1 MNNQNFQPH
10 ETQNYE
16 LIYIL
21 QIKIKTNSLTLLSFK
36 YPNHLKMIDKPYEVI
51 IIGSGA
57 TGGMA
62 ALTMAKA
69 GVRVLVIER
78 GPELEIKQANGT
90 EPCNMLKRLIGV
102 TTGKYQNQPQ
112 HPGFWKSNP
121 LLYADKK
128 ANPYT
133 FPAKAPFMWT
143 QGNQVGGR
151 SLTWGG
157 ITLRLCKEDFEA
169 SKNKEYKLKWPIN
182 YKDLDSHYSQIENFL
197 KIYGN
202 RDGLDQIP
210 DGEYIGNIP
219 FTESESKFASNI
231 KEKLNLPFIHS
242 RGFGTNQDKTKWP
255 RYSSL
260 GSTLKEAIRLGK
272 VEILSDH
279 IAEKLKLNSDRK
291 SAKSV
296 VVINQK
302 NGKRMELESKLI
314 ILCSST
320 IQTIRFLLSSEEKN
334 NSNGLI
340 DPSQSLGMNLMD
352 HISTCRF
359 FTVPADRN
367 LNNQSD
373 KNNNQLLSGAG
384 SFFIPIGR
392 DRSNKNNFV
401 GGYGIWGGIDRFDPP
416 DFLKRNKNTKMG
428 FLIGH
433 GEVLANKRNKVTLSN
448 KKDQYGISIP
458 HISVVWRENEK
469 NMVIEMNRII
479 ELIINSGN
487 GTILPINEILNIPFA
502 KQILNKSVA
511 IKKDA
516 PPPGYYIHEVG
527 GAPMGKNKEKSVLDN
542 WNRLWECP
550 NVLVVDG
557 ACWPTSSWQSPTLTM
572 MAITKRA
579 CEKAITDLK
588 G

>member
-1 MNNQNFQPH
+1 MIQN
-10 ETQNYE
+10 
-16 LIYIL
+16 
-21 QIKIKTNSLTLLSFK
+21 
-36 YPNHLKMIDKPYEVI
+36 PYEAI

-78 GPELEIKQANGT
+78 GPELEIKQAIGT
-90 EPCNMLKRLIGV
+90 ESCNMTRRLIGLA
-102 TTGKYQNQPQ
+102 TSKYQNQPQ

-121 LLYADKK
+121 RLYADKK

-133 FPAKAPFMWT
+133 YPTHEPFIWT

-157 ITLRLCKEDFEA
+157 ITLRLGNEDFVTSED
-169 SKNKEYKLKWPIN
+169 KEYNLGWPIN
-182 YKDLDSHYSQIENFL
+182 YKDLDSHYSEIESFL
-197 KIYGN
+197 KVYGN
-202 RDGLDQIP
+202 KDYLNQLP
-210 DGEYIGNIP
+210 DGKYIGTIP
-219 FTESESKFASNI
+219 FTESEEKFASNI
-231 KEKLNLPFIHS
+231 KDKLGLPFIHS
-242 RGFGTNQDKTKWP
+242 RGFGPYIDKNKWP
-255 RYSSL
+255 EYSSL

-272 VEILSDH
+272 VEILSNH
-279 IAEKLKLNSDRK
+279 IADKLVLNKDRN

-296 VVINQK
+296 IVVNQK
-302 NGKRMELESKLI
+302 NGKRSELRSKLI

-334 NSNGLI
+334 NPNGLI
-340 DPSQSLGMNLMD
+340 DPSESLGMSLMD

-359 FTVPADRN
+359 FNIPIDRN
-367 LNNQSD
+367 SNNLR
-373 KNNNQLLSGAG
+373 KENNRHSLSGAG

-392 DRSNKNNFV
+392 DRANKNNFV
-401 GGYGIWGGIDRFDPP
+401 GGYGIWGGIDRFEPP
-416 DFLKRNKNTKMG
+416 DFLKKHKDTKMG

-433 GEVLANKRNKVTLSN
+433 GEVLPNTKNRVILSKN
-448 KKDQYGISIP
+448 TDQYGISIP
-458 HISVVWRENEK
+458 HISIAWRENEK
-469 NMVIEMNRII
+469 KLVDEMNRKI
-479 ELIINSGN
+479 ELIINSAD
-487 GTILPINEILNIPFA
+487 GTILPVDEILNIPFA
-502 KQILNKSVA
+502 KQILNKSIAV
-511 IKKDA
+511 KKEA

-527 GAPMGKNKEKSVLDN
+527 GAPMGNNKEKSVVDN

-579 CEKAITDLK
+579 CEKAIIDMK

>member
-1 MNNQNFQPH
+1 
-10 ETQNYE
+10 
-16 LIYIL
+16 
-21 QIKIKTNSLTLLSFK
+21 
-36 YPNHLKMIDKPYEVI
+36 MIDKPYEVI

-69 GVRVLVIER
+69 GVRVLVVER

-90 EPCNMLKRLIGV
+90 AACNMIRRLTGIAN
-102 TTGKYQNQPQ
+102 GKYQSQTQ

-128 ANPYT
+128 SNPYT
-133 FPAKAPFMWT
+133 YPQKSPFMWT

-157 ITLRLCKEDFEA
+157 ITLRLCNEDFEV
-169 SKNKEYKLKWPIN
+169 SKEKEYSLKWPIN
-182 YKDLDSHYSQIENFL
+182 YKDLESHYTEIERFL
-197 KIYGN
+197 KVYGN
-202 RDGLDQIP
+202 RDELEQLP
-210 DGEYIGNIP
+210 CGEYIGSIP
-219 FTESESKFASNI
+219 FTESEKQFASNI

-242 RGFGTNQDKTKWP
+242 RGFGPNEDKTKWP
-255 RYSSL
+255 KFSSL
-260 GSTLKEAIRLGK
+260 GSTLKEAISLGK
-272 VEILSDH
+272 VEILSNHVAD
-279 IAEKLKLNSDRK
+279 KLVLNKDRK

-296 VVINQK
+296 IVINQTT
-302 NGKRMELESKLI
+302 GERSELDSKLI

-320 IQTIRFLLSSEEKN
+320 IQTLRFLLSSEEKN
-334 NSNGLI
+334 SSNGLI

-359 FTVPADRN
+359 FTVPVERN
-367 LNNQSD
+367 SKKLSD
-373 KNNNQLLSGAG
+373 KKDHQRLSGAG

-392 DRSNKNNFV
+392 NRSIKNNFV
-401 GGYGIWGGIDRFDPP
+401 GGYGIWGGIDRFEPP
-416 DFLKRNKNTKMG
+416 EFLKRSKNTKMG

-433 GEVLANKRNKVTLSN
+433 GEVLPNKKNKVTLSTETDRN
-448 KKDQYGISIP
+448 GVSIP
-458 HISVVWRENEK
+458 HISVAWRENEK
-469 NMVIEMNRII
+469 NMVIEMNRVI

-487 GTILPINEILNIPFA
+487 GTTLPIDEILNIPFV
-502 KQILNKSVA
+502 KRILDKSVA
-511 IKKDA
+511 IKNDA

-527 GAPMGKNKEKSVLDN
+527 GAPMGNNKEKSVVDN
-542 WNRLWECP
+542 WNRLWECG

-579 CEKAITDLK
+579 CEKAIINFK

>member
-1 MNNQNFQPH
+1 
-10 ETQNYE
+10 
-16 LIYIL
+16 
-21 QIKIKTNSLTLLSFK
+21 
-36 YPNHLKMIDKPYEVI
+36 MIQKPYEVI

-69 GVRVLVIER
+69 GIRVLVVER
-78 GPELEIKQANGT
+78 GPELSLKQANGT
-90 EPCNMLKRLIGV
+90 EPCNMIRRLIGV

-121 LLYADKK
+121 LLYADRKT
-128 ANPYT
+128 NPYT
-133 FPAKAPFMWT
+133 YPANAPFMWT

-157 ITLRLCKEDFEA
+157 ITLRLAKEDFKA
-169 SKNKEYKLKWPIN
+169 SKDGEYKLEWPIN
-182 YKDLDSHYSQIENFL
+182 YKDLASHYSEIENFL

-202 RDGLDQIP
+202 KDGLNQIP
-210 DGEYIGNIP
+210 DGEYIGNVP
-219 FTESESKFASNI
+219 FTESEIIFASNI
-231 KEKLNLPFIHS
+231 KDKLKLPFIHS
-242 RGFGTNQDKTKWP
+242 RGFGPNEDKTKWP
-255 RYSSL
+255 KYSSL
-260 GSTLKEAIRLGK
+260 GSTLKEAVKLGK
-272 VEILSDH
+272 VEILSNH
-279 IAEKLKLNSDRK
+279 IAEKLVLNKDRK

-296 VVINQK
+296 IIINQK
-302 NGKRMELESKLI
+302 NGERFEIESKLI

-359 FTVPADRN
+359 FTVPIDRN
-367 LNNQSD
+367 
-373 KNNNQLLSGAG
+373 KNNSSNKNNSHLLSGAG
-384 SFFIPIGR
+384 SFFIPMGR
-392 DRSNKNNFV
+392 GQSSKNNFI
-401 GGYGIWGGIDRFDPP
+401 GGYGLWGGIDRFEPP
-416 DFLKRNKNTKMG
+416 DFLKKQKNTKMG

-433 GEVLANKRNKVTLSN
+433 GEVLPNKKNTVTLSSST
-448 KKDQYGISIP
+448 DQYGISVP
-458 HISVVWRENEK
+458 HISIAWRENEK
-469 NMVIEMNRII
+469 KMVKEMNRVI

-487 GTILPINEILNIPFA
+487 GTILPVNEILNIPFA
-502 KQILNKSVA
+502 RQFLKKSVA
-511 IKKDA
+511 IRNDA

-527 GAPMGKNKEKSVLDN
+527 GAPMGNNKEKSVVDN
-542 WNRLWECP
+542 WNRLWECK
-550 NVLVVDG
+550 NVLIVDG

-579 CEKAITDLK
+579 CEKAINDLK
-588 G
+588 D

>member
-1 MNNQNFQPH
+1 MIQN
-10 ETQNYE
+10 
-16 LIYIL
+16 
-21 QIKIKTNSLTLLSFK
+21 
-36 YPNHLKMIDKPYEVI
+36 PYEAI

-69 GVRVLVIER
+69 GVRTLVIER
-78 GPELEIKQANGT
+78 GPELEIKKAIGT
-90 EPCNMLKRLIGV
+90 EPCNMMRRLLGV

-128 ANPYT
+128 STPYT
-133 FPAKAPFMWT
+133 YPPESPFMWT

-157 ITLRLCKEDFEA
+157 ITLRLSNEDFEA
-169 SKNKEYKLKWPIN
+169 SKDKEYKLKWPIS
-182 YKDLDSHYSQIENFL
+182 YKDLASHYLEIERFL

-202 RDGLDQIP
+202 RDELNQLP

-219 FTESESKFASNI
+219 FTESEIKFASNI
-231 KEKLNLPFIHS
+231 KEKLDIPFIHS
-242 RGFGTNQDKTKWP
+242 RGFEINKDKTKWP

-260 GSTLKEAIRLGK
+260 GSTLKEALRLGK

-279 IAEKLKLNSDRK
+279 IAEKLVLNKDRK

-296 VVINQK
+296 ILINQK
-302 NGKRMELESKLI
+302 NGARIEIESKLI

-320 IQTIRFLLSSEEKN
+320 IQTIRFLLSSEERHD
-334 NSNGLI
+334 SNGLI
-340 DPSQSLGMNLMD
+340 DPSQTLGMNLMD
-352 HISTCRF
+352 HISTSRF
-359 FTVPADRN
+359 FTFPVDRD
-367 LNNQSD
+367 LNDSSN
-373 KNNNQLLSGAG
+373 KNNKQYLSGAG

-392 DRSNKNNFV
+392 DRSNKKNYV
-401 GGYGIWGGIDRFDPP
+401 GGYGIWGGIDRFEPP
-416 DFLKRNKNTKMG
+416 DLLKKNPYTKMG

-433 GEVLANKRNKVTLSN
+433 GEVLPNKKNTVTLS
-448 KKDQYGISIP
+448 KDTDQYDISIP
-458 HISVVWRENEK
+458 HISMTWRKNEN
-469 NMVIEMNRII
+469 NMVKEMNRMI

-487 GTILPINEILNIPFA
+487 GTILPISEILNVPFA
-502 KQILNKSVA
+502 NQILNKSVA
-511 IKKDA
+511 IKNDA

-527 GAPMGKNKEKSVLDN
+527 GAPMGDNKEKSVVDN
-542 WNRLWECP
+542 WNRLWECN

-579 CEKAITDLK
+579 CEKAIINLK

>member
-1 MNNQNFQPH
+1 
-10 ETQNYE
+10 
-16 LIYIL
+16 
-21 QIKIKTNSLTLLSFK
+21 
-36 YPNHLKMIDKPYEVI
+36 MIQKPYEVI
-51 IIGSGA
+51 IVGSGA

-69 GVRVLVIER
+69 GVRVLIIER

-90 EPCNMLKRLIGV
+90 EPCNMIRRVIGI

-128 ANPYT
+128 TNPYIY
-133 FPAKAPFMWT
+133 PKKAPFIWT

-157 ITLRLCKEDFEA
+157 ITLRLGREDFEA
-169 SKNKEYKLKWPIN
+169 AKSKNYKIQWPID
-182 YKDLDSHYSQIENFL
+182 YKDLEPHYSEIEKFL

-202 RDGLDQIP
+202 KDSLNQIP
-210 DGEYIGNIP
+210 DGEYIGYIP
-219 FTESESKFASNI
+219 FTESEKIFGSNI
-231 KEKLNLPFIHS
+231 KNKLNLPFIHS
-242 RGFGTNQDKTKWP
+242 RGFGPNEDKTKWP
-255 RYSSL
+255 TYSSL
-260 GSTLKEAIRLGK
+260 GSTLKKAVSLGK
-272 VEILSDH
+272 VEILSNH
-279 IAEKLKLNSDRK
+279 IAEKLVLNKDRK

-296 VVINQK
+296 IVINQK
-302 NGKRMELESKLI
+302 NGERIELDCKLI

-340 DPSQSLGMNLMD
+340 DPSQSLGLNLMD

-359 FTVPADRN
+359 FTIPNDSN
-367 LNNQSD
+367 LNKLQN
-373 KNNNQLLSGAG
+373 KNNNQKLSGAG

-392 DRSNKNNFV
+392 DSSNKNNFF
-401 GGYGIWGGIDRFDPP
+401 GGYGIWGGIDRFEPP
-416 DFLKRNKNTKMG
+416 DLLKKYKNTKMG

-433 GEVLANKRNKVTLSN
+433 GEVLPNRENTVTLS
-448 KKDQYGISIP
+448 KLTDQYDIPIPKISMC
-458 HISVVWRENEK
+458 WRKNER
-469 NMVIEMNRII
+469 NMVKEMNRVIQ
-479 ELIINSGN
+479 LIIKSGN
-487 GTILPINEILNIPFA
+487 GTMLPVHEILNVPFA
-502 KQILNKSVA
+502 KTFLNKAVA
-511 IKKDA
+511 IKNDP

-527 GAPMGKNKEKSVLDN
+527 GAAMGNKREKSVVDS
-542 WNRLWECP
+542 WNRLWECK

-579 CEKAITDLK
+579 CEKAIISLK
-588 G
+588 D

>member
-1 MNNQNFQPH
+1 
-10 ETQNYE
+10 
-16 LIYIL
+16 
-21 QIKIKTNSLTLLSFK
+21 
-36 YPNHLKMIDKPYEVI
+36 MINKPYEVI

-69 GVRVLVIER
+69 GVRALVIER
-78 GPELEIKQANGT
+78 GPELEIKQATGT
-90 EPCNMLKRLIGV
+90 EPCNMIRRLIGV
-102 TTGKYQNQPQ
+102 TTGNYQNQPQ

-121 LLYADKK
+121 LLYANKQS
-128 ANPYT
+128 NPYT
-133 FPAKAPFMWT
+133 HPPEAPFMWT

-157 ITLRLCKEDFEA
+157 ITLRLAHEDFEV
-169 SKNKEYKLKWPIN
+169 SKGKEYNLEWPIS
-182 YKDLDSHYSQIENFL
+182 YKDLESHYSEIEDFL

-202 RDGLDQIP
+202 KDDLNQLPNGK
-210 DGEYIGNIP
+210 YIGKLP
-219 FTESESKFASNI
+219 FTESEEIFASNI

-242 RGFGTNQDKTKWP
+242 RGFGSNKDKEKWP

-260 GSTLKEAIRLGK
+260 GSTLKEATRLGK

-279 IAEKLKLNSDRK
+279 IVEKLVLNKDRK

-296 VVINQK
+296 VIVNQK
-302 NGKRMELESKLI
+302 NGERSELESKLI

-320 IQTIRFLLSSEEKN
+320 IQTIRILLSSEESN
-334 NSNGLI
+334 TSNGLI
-340 DPSQSLGMNLMD
+340 DPSNSLGKNLMD

-359 FTVPADRN
+359 FTVPI
-367 LNNQSD
+367 D
-373 KNNNQLLSGAG
+373 KNLTNYSNKTNHHLLTGAG

-392 DRSNKNNFV
+392 DQSTKNNFI
-401 GGYGIWGGIDRFDPP
+401 GGYGIWGGIDRFEPP
-416 DFLKRNKNTKMG
+416 DFLKKYKYTKTG

-433 GEVLANKRNKVTLSN
+433 GEVLPNHKNTVSLS
-448 KKDQYGISIP
+448 KSKDLYDISIP
-458 HISVVWRENEK
+458 HISIVWRENEK
-469 NMVIEMNRII
+469 RMVKEMNNMI

-487 GTILPINEILNIPFA
+487 GTIIPANEIVNIPFT

-511 IKKDA
+511 IKNDA

-527 GAPMGKNKEKSVLDN
+527 GAPMGNNKEKSVLDN
-542 WNRLWECP
+542 WNRLWECT

-579 CEKAITDLK
+579 CEKAIMDFR

>member
-1 MNNQNFQPH
+1 
-10 ETQNYE
+10 
-16 LIYIL
+16 
-21 QIKIKTNSLTLLSFK
+21 
-36 YPNHLKMIDKPYEVI
+36 MIEKPYEVI
-51 IIGSGA
+51 IVGSGA

-78 GPELEIKQANGT
+78 GPELKINQANGT
-90 EPCNMLKRLIGV
+90 EPCNMIRRLAGI

-121 LLYADKK
+121 LLYANKK
-128 ANPYT
+128 VNPYT
-133 FPAKAPFMWT
+133 HPPQAPFMWT

-157 ITLRLCKEDFEA
+157 ITLRLSNEDFEA
-169 SKNKEYKLKWPIN
+169 SKDKEYNLEWPIS
-182 YKDLDSHYSQIENFL
+182 YKDLESHYSEIENFL

-202 RDGLDQIP
+202 KDDLDQLP
-210 DGEYIGNIP
+210 NGEYIGKLP
-219 FTESESKFASNI
+219 FTKSEERFASNV
-231 KEKLNLPFIHS
+231 KEKLNVPFIHS
-242 RGFGTNQDKTKWP
+242 RGFGANKDKKKWP

-260 GSTLKEAIRLGK
+260 GSTLEEAYRSGK
-272 VEILSDH
+272 VELLSDH
-279 IAEKLKLNSDRK
+279 IVEKLVLNNDRK

-296 VVINQK
+296 ILINQK
-302 NGKRMELESKLI
+302 NGERSELEAKLI

-320 IQTIRFLLSSEEKN
+320 IHTIRILLSSEESN

-340 DPSQSLGMNLMD
+340 DPSHSLGKNLMD

-359 FTVPADRN
+359 FTVPF
-367 LNNQSD
+367 D
-373 KNNNQLLSGAG
+373 KNLTDYSNKNNTNLLTGAG

-392 DRSNKNNFV
+392 DQSTKNNFV
-401 GGYGIWGGIDRFDPP
+401 GGYGIWGGIDRFEPP
-416 DFLKRNKNTKMG
+416 DVLKKYKDTKTG

-433 GEVLANKRNKVTLSN
+433 GEVLPNNKNTVSLS
-448 KKDQYGISIP
+448 KKTDLYDMAIP
-458 HISVVWRENEK
+458 HVSIVWRENEK
-469 NMVIEMNRII
+469 RMVTEMNRMI

-487 GTILPINEILNIPFA
+487 GNIVPVSEILNIPFT

-511 IKKDA
+511 TKNDA

-527 GAPMGKNKEKSVLDN
+527 GAPMGNDKEKSVLDS
-542 WNRLWECP
+542 WNRLWECR

-579 CEKAITDLK
+579 CEKAIIDFK
-588 G
+588 D

>member
-1 MNNQNFQPH
+1 MTEH
-10 ETQNYE
+10 
-16 LIYIL
+16 
-21 QIKIKTNSLTLLSFK
+21 
-36 YPNHLKMIDKPYEVI
+36 PYEVI

-62 ALTMAKA
+62 ALTMAKS
-69 GVRVLVIER
+69 GVRTLIIER
-78 GPELEIKQANGT
+78 GPELEINQANGS
-90 EPCNMLKRLIGV
+90 EPCNMIRRLIGV

-133 FPAKAPFMWT
+133 CPPEAPFMWT

-157 ITLRLCKEDFEA
+157 ITLRLGNEDFEA
-169 SKNKEYKLKWPIN
+169 SKNKEYKLKWPIT
-182 YKDLDSHYSQIENFL
+182 YKDLESHYSEIENFL

-202 RDGLDQIP
+202 RDNLKQLP

-219 FTESESKFASNI
+219 FTESEISFASNI

-242 RGFGTNQDKTKWP
+242 RGFGPNKDKTKWP
-255 RYSSL
+255 KYSSL

-272 VEILSDH
+272 VEILSGH
-279 IAEKLKLNSDRK
+279 IAEKLVLNKDRK

-296 VVINQK
+296 IVVNQK
-302 NGKRMELESKLI
+302 NGERIELESKLI
-314 ILCSST
+314 VLCSST

-352 HISTCRF
+352 HISTCSF
-359 FTVPADRN
+359 FNIPKDSNIT
-367 LNNQSD
+367 D
-373 KNNNQLLSGAG
+373 KKNIQVLSGAG

-392 DRSNKNNFV
+392 DLSNKNNFV
-401 GGYGIWGGIDRFDPP
+401 GGYGIWGGIDRFEPP
-416 DFLKRNKNTKMG
+416 EFLKKYKNTKMG

-433 GEVLANKRNKVTLSN
+433 GEVLPNNKNTVTLS
-448 KKDQYGISIP
+448 KSTDKYDIAIP
-458 HISVVWRENEK
+458 HISIVWRKNEK
-469 NMVIEMNRII
+469 RMVTEMNRVI
-479 ELIINSGN
+479 ELIINSGK
-487 GTILPINEILNIPFA
+487 GTILPVHEILNIPFA
-502 KQILNKSVA
+502 KQILNKSIA

-527 GAPMGKNKEKSVLDN
+527 GAPMGKNRNVSVVDE
-542 WNRLWECP
+542 WNRLWECK

-579 CEKAITDLK
+579 CEKAIVSLR

>member
-1 MNNQNFQPH
+1 
-10 ETQNYE
+10 
-16 LIYIL
+16 
-21 QIKIKTNSLTLLSFK
+21 
-36 YPNHLKMIDKPYEVI
+36 MIDKPYEVI

-90 EPCNMLKRLIGV
+90 EPCNMIRRLLGV
-102 TTGKYQNQPQ
+102 TTGNYQNQPQ

-121 LLYADKK
+121 LLYANKK

-133 FPAKAPFMWT
+133 HPPEAPFMWT

-157 ITLRLCKEDFEA
+157 ITLRLSEEDFEA
-169 SKNKEYKLKWPIN
+169 SKEKEYNLEWPIS
-182 YKDLDSHYSQIENFL
+182 YKDLESHYSEIESFL

-202 RDGLDQIP
+202 KADLNQLP
-210 DGEYIGNIP
+210 NGEYIGKLP
-219 FTESESKFASNI
+219 FTESESRFASSI
-231 KEKLNLPFIHS
+231 KENLNLPFIHS
-242 RGFGTNQDKTKWP
+242 RGFGPNEDKTKWP

-260 GSTLKEAIRLGK
+260 GSTLKEAARLGK
-272 VEILSDH
+272 IEILSNH
-279 IAEKLKLNSDRK
+279 IVDKLVLNKDRK

-296 VVINQK
+296 IVVNQK
-302 NGKRMELESKLI
+302 NGERSELESKLI

-320 IQTIRFLLSSEEKN
+320 IQTIRILLSSEESN

-340 DPSQSLGMNLMD
+340 DPSNSLGMNLMD

-359 FTVPADRN
+359 FTVPIDKN
-367 LNNQSD
+367 FNDYSD
-373 KNNNQLLSGAG
+373 KNNNHLLTGAG

-392 DRSNKNNFV
+392 DSSTKKNFV
-401 GGYGIWGGIDRFDPP
+401 GGYGIWGGIDRFEPP
-416 DFLKRNKNTKMG
+416 EVFKKYKNTKTG

-433 GEVLANKRNKVTLSN
+433 GEVLPNQKNTVSLSN
-448 KKDQYGISIP
+448 TNDLYGISIP
-458 HISVVWRENEK
+458 HISIVWRENEK
-469 NMVIEMNRII
+469 RMVSEMNRMI

-487 GTILPINEILNIPFA
+487 GNIIPVNEILNIPFT
-502 KQILNKSVA
+502 KQILSKSVA
-511 IKKDA
+511 IKSDA

-527 GAPMGKNKEKSVLDN
+527 GAPIGNDKGNSVLDN
-542 WNRLWECP
+542 WNRLWECN

-579 CEKAITDLK
+579 CEKAIRDFK

>member
-1 MNNQNFQPH
+1 
-10 ETQNYE
+10 
-16 LIYIL
+16 
-21 QIKIKTNSLTLLSFK
+21 
-36 YPNHLKMIDKPYEVI
+36 MIHKPYEAI

-69 GVRVLVIER
+69 GVRTLVIER
-78 GPELEIKQANGT
+78 GPELQIKQANGT
-90 EPCNMLKRLIGV
+90 KPCNMIRRLIGV

-128 ANPYT
+128 INPYT
-133 FPAKAPFMWT
+133 YPKEAPFMWT

-157 ITLRLCKEDFEA
+157 ITLRLGNEDFEA
-169 SKNKEYKLKWPIN
+169 SKDKEYKLEWPIN
-182 YKDLDSHYSQIENFL
+182 YKDIESHYQEIERFL

-202 RDGLDQIP
+202 SDNLDQIP

-219 FTESESKFASNI
+219 FTESERIFGSNI

-242 RGFGTNQDKTKWP
+242 RGFGPNKDKTKWAQ
-255 RYSSL
+255 YSSL
-260 GSTLKEAIRLGK
+260 GSTLKEALRLGK
-272 VEILSDH
+272 VEILAEH
-279 IAEKLKLNSDRK
+279 IAEKLVLNQDRK

-296 VVINQK
+296 IVINQK
-302 NGKRMELESKLI
+302 TGERIELDSKLI

-320 IQTIRFLLSSEEKN
+320 IQTLRFLLSSEEKN
-334 NSNGLI
+334 DSKGLI
-340 DPSQSLGMNLMD
+340 EPSQSLGMNLMD

-359 FTVPADRN
+359 FTISNEQNSKKPTT
-367 LNNQSD
+367 Q
-373 KNNNQLLSGAG
+373 NNNQLLSGAG

-392 DRSNKNNFV
+392 DRSTKNNFI
-401 GGYGIWGGIDRFDPP
+401 GGYGLWGGIDRFEPP
-416 DFLKRNKNTKMG
+416 DFLKKHKNTKMG

-433 GEVLANKRNKVTLSN
+433 GEVLPNKKNTVTLS
-448 KKDQYGISIP
+448 KYTDQYDISIP
-458 HISVVWRENEK
+458 HISIVWRENEK
-469 NMVIEMNRII
+469 KMVQEMNSLI

-487 GTILPINEILNIPFA
+487 GNVLPVHEIINIPFT

-511 IKKDA
+511 LKNDA

-527 GAPMGKNKEKSVLDN
+527 GAPMGNDKEKSVVDN
-542 WNRLWECP
+542 WNRLWECK

-579 CEKAITDLK
+579 CEKAIINLK

>member
-1 MNNQNFQPH
+1 
-10 ETQNYE
+10 
-16 LIYIL
+16 
-21 QIKIKTNSLTLLSFK
+21 
-36 YPNHLKMIDKPYEVI
+36 MIDKPYEVI

-69 GVRVLVIER
+69 GVRALVIER
-78 GPELEIKQANGT
+78 GPELGIKQANGT
-90 EPCNMLKRLIGV
+90 QPCNMVRRLIGV
-102 TTGKYQNQPQ
+102 TTGNYQKQPH

-121 LLYADKK
+121 LLYASKK

-133 FPAKAPFMWT
+133 HPPKAPFIWT

-157 ITLRLCKEDFEA
+157 ITLRLADEDFEA
-169 SKNKEYKLKWPIN
+169 SKEGEYNLEWPIS
-182 YKDLDSHYSQIENFL
+182 YKDLESHYSEIESFL

-202 RDGLDQIP
+202 KDDLNQLP
-210 DGEYIGNIP
+210 NGEYIGKLP
-219 FTESESKFASNI
+219 FTESEERFASNI

-242 RGFGTNQDKTKWP
+242 RGFGANRDKTKWP

-260 GSTLKEAIRLGK
+260 GSTLKEATRLGK
-272 VEILSDH
+272 VEILTDH
-279 IAEKLKLNSDRK
+279 IVEKLVLNKDRK

-296 VVINQK
+296 IIVNKK
-302 NGKRMELESKLI
+302 NGERSELESKLI

-320 IQTIRFLLSSEEKN
+320 IQTIRILLSSEESN

-340 DPSQSLGMNLMD
+340 DPSNSLGKNLMD

-359 FTVPADRN
+359 FTVPIEKN
-367 LNNQSD
+367 LTGYSNNKD
-373 KNNNQLLSGAG
+373 IHLLTGAG

-392 DRSNKNNFV
+392 NRSTKNNFV
-401 GGYGIWGGIDRFDPP
+401 GGYGIWGGIDRFEPP
-416 DFLKRNKNTKMG
+416 DVLKKYKDTKTG

-433 GEVLANKRNKVTLSN
+433 GEVLPNHNNTVSLSKN
-448 KKDQYGISIP
+448 KDQYDISVP
-458 HISVVWRENEK
+458 HISIVWRENEK
-469 NMVIEMNRII
+469 RMVTEMNRMI

-487 GTILPINEILNIPFA
+487 GNIIPVNEILNIPFT
-502 KQILNKSVA
+502 KQILSKSVA
-511 IKKDA
+511 VNNDA

-527 GAPMGKNKEKSVLDN
+527 GAPMGKNKENSVLNN
-542 WNRLWECP
+542 WNRLWECS

-579 CEKAITDLK
+579 CEKAIIDFK

>member
-1 MNNQNFQPH
+1 
-10 ETQNYE
+10 
-16 LIYIL
+16 
-21 QIKIKTNSLTLLSFK
+21 
-36 YPNHLKMIDKPYEVI
+36 MIDKPYEVI

-90 EPCNMLKRLIGV
+90 QSCNMIRRLVGV
-102 TTGKYQNQPQ
+102 TTGTYQKQPQ

-121 LLYADKK
+121 ILYASKK

-133 FPAKAPFMWT
+133 HPPKAPFIWT

-157 ITLRLCKEDFEA
+157 ITLRLADEDFEA
-169 SKNKEYKLKWPIN
+169 SKDREYNLEWPIS
-182 YKDLDSHYSQIENFL
+182 YKDLESHYSEIESFL

-202 RDGLDQIP
+202 KDDLNQLP
-210 DGEYIGNIP
+210 NGEYIGKLP
-219 FTESESKFASNI
+219 FTESEERFASNI

-242 RGFGTNQDKTKWP
+242 RGFGANRDKTKWA

-260 GSTLKEAIRLGK
+260 GSTLKEATRLGK
-272 VEILSDH
+272 VEILTDH
-279 IAEKLKLNSDRK
+279 IVEKLVLNKDRK

-296 VVINQK
+296 IIVNK
-302 NGKRMELESKLI
+302 NNGERSELESKLI

-320 IQTIRFLLSSEEKN
+320 IQTIRILLSSEESN

-340 DPSQSLGMNLMD
+340 EPSNSLGKNLMD

-359 FTVPADRN
+359 FTVPI
-367 LNNQSD
+367 D
-373 KNNNQLLSGAG
+373 KNMIGYSNKKDINLLTGAG

-392 DRSNKNNFV
+392 NKSTKKNFV
-401 GGYGIWGGIDRFDPP
+401 GGYGIWGGIDRFEPP
-416 DFLKRNKNTKMG
+416 DVLKKYKNTKTG

-433 GEVLANKRNKVTLSN
+433 GEVLPNQNNTVSLSKN
-448 KKDQYGISIP
+448 KDQYDISVP
-458 HISVVWRENEK
+458 HISIVWRENEK
-469 NMVIEMNRII
+469 RMVTEMNRMI

-487 GTILPINEILNIPFA
+487 GKIIPVNEILNIPFT
-502 KQILNKSVA
+502 KQILSKSVA
-511 IKKDA
+511 VNNDA

-527 GAPMGKNKEKSVLDN
+527 GAPMGKNKENSVLNN
-542 WNRLWECP
+542 WNRLWECS

-579 CEKAITDLK
+579 CEKAIIDFK

>member
-1 MNNQNFQPH
+1 
-10 ETQNYE
+10 
-16 LIYIL
+16 
-21 QIKIKTNSLTLLSFK
+21 
-36 YPNHLKMIDKPYEVI
+36 MIHKPYEAI

-69 GVRVLVIER
+69 GVRTLVIER
-78 GPELEIKQANGT
+78 GPELDINQANGI
-90 EPCNMLKRLIGV
+90 EPCNMIRRLIGV
-102 TTGKYQNQPQ
+102 TTGKYQSQYQ

-121 LLYADKK
+121 LLYADQK

-133 FPAKAPFMWT
+133 YPPKAPFIWT

-157 ITLRLCKEDFEA
+157 ITLRLSNADFEA
-169 SKNKEYKLKWPIN
+169 SKDKPYTLEWPIS
-182 YKDLDSHYSQIENFL
+182 YKDLEPHYSEIENFL

-202 RDGLDQIP
+202 KDGLDQLP
-210 DGEYIGNIP
+210 DGEYIGTIP
-219 FTESESKFASNI
+219 FTESEQRFASII
-231 KEKLNLPFIHS
+231 KEKLNFPFIHS
-242 RGFGTNQDKTKWP
+242 RGFGPNKDKTKWP
-255 RYSSL
+255 QFSSL

-272 VEILSDH
+272 VEILSNH
-279 IAEKLKLNSDRK
+279 IAEKLVLNNDRK
-291 SAKSV
+291 SAKG
-296 VVINQK
+296 VIIIDQK
-302 NGKRMELESKLI
+302 TGERSELESKLI

-320 IQTIRFLLSSEEKN
+320 IQTIRFLLSSEETN
-334 NSNGLI
+334 NPNGLI

-359 FTVPADRN
+359 FTLPNHPNINN
-367 LNNQSD
+367 LP
-373 KNNNQLLSGAG
+373 KNSTKNFLSGAG
-384 SFFIPIGR
+384 SFFIPVGR
-392 DRSNKNNFV
+392 EVSNKDKFI
-401 GGYGIWGGIDRFDPP
+401 GGYGIWGGIDRFEPP
-416 DFLKRNKNTKMG
+416 DFLKKYKATKMG

-433 GEVLANKRNKVTLSN
+433 GEVLPNNKNTVTLS
-448 KKDQYGISIP
+448 KKADQYDIAIP
-458 HISVVWRENEK
+458 HISIVWRENEK
-469 NMVIEMNRII
+469 RMVQEMNRVI
-479 ELIINSGN
+479 ELTIKSGN
-487 GTILPINEILNIPFA
+487 GTILPVHEILNIPFG

-511 IKKDA
+511 VNNDP

-527 GAPMGKNKEKSVLDN
+527 GAPMGTNKEKSVLDS
-542 WNRLWECP
+542 WNRLWECQ

-579 CEKAITDLK
+579 CENAIFNLK

>member
-1 MNNQNFQPH
+1 M
-10 ETQNYE
+10 
-16 LIYIL
+16 IY
-21 QIKIKTNSLTLLSFK
+21 
-36 YPNHLKMIDKPYEVI
+36 KPYEVI

-69 GVRVLVIER
+69 GIRTLVIER
-78 GPELEIKQANGT
+78 GPELEIKEANGT
-90 EPCNMLKRLIGV
+90 EPCNMIRRLMGV
-102 TTGKYQNQPQ
+102 TTGNYQNQPQ

-121 LLYADKK
+121 LLYASKK

-133 FPAKAPFMWT
+133 HPTKSPFMWT

-157 ITLRLCKEDFEA
+157 ITLRLAKEDFEA
-169 SKNKEYKLKWPIN
+169 SKEKEYNIEWPIS
-182 YKDLDSHYSQIENFL
+182 YKDLDSHYSDIENFL

-202 RDGLDQIP
+202 KDDLNQLP
-210 DGEYIGNIP
+210 NGEYIGTIP
-219 FTESESKFASNI
+219 FTESEEKFASNI

-242 RGFGTNQDKTKWP
+242 RGFGANEDKNKWP
-255 RYSSL
+255 QYSSL
-260 GSTLKEAIRLGK
+260 GSTLKEAIRIGNTELLPNHIVDK
-272 VEILSDH
+272 LIL
-279 IAEKLKLNSDRK
+279 NTDRK

-296 VVINQK
+296 VLVNQN
-302 NGKRMELESKLI
+302 NGERIELESKLI

-320 IQTIRFLLSSEEKN
+320 IQTIRILLSSEESN
-334 NSNGLI
+334 TPNGLI
-340 DPSQSLGMNLMD
+340 DPSQALGKNLMD

-359 FTVPADRN
+359 FTFPIDKKLAKHSNRN
-367 LNNQSD
+367 DQNILT
-373 KNNNQLLSGAG
+373 GAG

-392 DRSNKNNFV
+392 EESNKKNFV
-401 GGYGIWGGIDRFDPP
+401 GGYGIWGGIDRFEPP
-416 DFLKRNKNTKMG
+416 DFLKKYKNTKTG

-433 GEVLANKRNKVTLSN
+433 GEVLPNNKNTVSLS
-448 KKDQYGISIP
+448 KITDKYGIALP
-458 HISVVWRENEK
+458 HISMVWRENEK
-469 NMVIEMNRII
+469 RMVTEMNRMI
-479 ELIINSGN
+479 ELIINSGDGN
-487 GTILPINEILNIPFA
+487 VIPVNEILNIPFT
-502 KQILNKSVA
+502 KQILNNAVA
-511 IKKDA
+511 VKNDA

-527 GAPMGKNKEKSVLDN
+527 GAPMGSSRENSVVDK
-542 WNRLWECP
+542 WNRLWECN

-579 CEKAITDLK
+579 CEKAITNLK

>member
-1 MNNQNFQPH
+1 
-10 ETQNYE
+10 
-16 LIYIL
+16 
-21 QIKIKTNSLTLLSFK
+21 
-36 YPNHLKMIDKPYEVI
+36 MIHNPYEVI

-69 GVRVLVIER
+69 GLRVLVIER
-78 GPELEIKQANGT
+78 GPELEIDQANGT
-90 EPCNMLKRLIGV
+90 EPCMTIRRLIGAS
-102 TTGKYQNQPQ
+102 TGKYQNQPQ

-133 FPAKAPFMWT
+133 YPPKAPFMWT

-157 ITLRLCKEDFEA
+157 ITLRLGKEDFES
-169 SKNKEYKLKWPIN
+169 SKDKEYKLEWPIK
-182 YKDLDSHYSQIENFL
+182 YKDLESHYSDIENFL
-197 KIYGN
+197 RIYGN
-202 RDGLDQIP
+202 KDDLDQIP
-210 DGEYIGNIP
+210 NGEYIGNIP
-219 FTESESKFASNI
+219 FTESEIRFSSNI
-231 KEKLNLPFIHS
+231 KEKLNVPFIHS
-242 RGFGTNQDKTKWP
+242 RGFGPNKDKTKWAQ
-255 RYSSL
+255 YSSL
-260 GSTLKEAIRLGK
+260 GSTLKEAVRLGK
-272 VEILSDH
+272 VEILSNH
-279 IAEKLKLNSDRK
+279 IAEKLVLNKDRK

-296 VVINQK
+296 IIINKK
-302 NGKRMELESKLI
+302 NGERSEIESKLI

-359 FTVPADRN
+359 FTIPFN
-367 LNNQSD
+367 PKSENSLNI
-373 KNNNQLLSGAG
+373 NNSHLLSGAG

-392 DRSNKNNFV
+392 DRSNKSKFV
-401 GGYGIWGGIDRFDPP
+401 GGYGIWGGIDRFEPP
-416 DFLKRNKNTKMG
+416 DILKKHKDTKMG

-433 GEVLANKRNKVTLSN
+433 GEVLANNKNSVTLS
-448 KKDQYGISIP
+448 KDTDQYGIAIP
-458 HISVVWRENEK
+458 HISIVWRENEK
-469 NMVIEMNRII
+469 KMVKEMNRII
-479 ELIINSGN
+479 ELLINSGN
-487 GTILPINEILNIPFA
+487 GTILPIHEILNIPFA

-511 IKKDA
+511 IKNDA

-527 GAPMGKNKEKSVLDN
+527 GAAMGNNKEKSVVDK
-542 WNRLWECP
+542 WNRLWECK

-579 CEKAITDLK
+579 CEKAIIDLK

>member
-1 MNNQNFQPH
+1 
-10 ETQNYE
+10 
-16 LIYIL
+16 
-21 QIKIKTNSLTLLSFK
+21 
-36 YPNHLKMIDKPYEVI
+36 MINKPYEVI
-51 IIGSGA
+51 VIGSGA

-69 GVRVLVIER
+69 GIRVLVIER

-90 EPCNMLKRLIGV
+90 EPCNMFRRLIGV
-102 TTGKYQNQPQ
+102 TTGKYQSQPQ

-121 LLYADKK
+121 LLYSDKET
-128 ANPYT
+128 NPYT
-133 FPAKAPFMWT
+133 FPTKAPFIWT

-157 ITLRLCKEDFEA
+157 ITLRLSNEDFEA
-169 SKNKEYKLKWPIN
+169 TKDKEYKLKWPIG
-182 YKDLDSHYSQIENFL
+182 YKDLESHYSEIETFL
-197 KIYGN
+197 KLYGN
-202 RDGLDQIP
+202 KDNLDQIP

-219 FTESESKFASNI
+219 FTESEVRFASYI
-231 KEKLNLPFIHS
+231 KDKLDLPFVHS
-242 RGFGTNQDKTKWP
+242 RGFGPNKDKTKWP
-255 RYSSL
+255 KYSSL
-260 GSTLKEAIRLGK
+260 GSTLEEAIRLGK

-279 IAEKLKLNSDRK
+279 LAEKLVLNKDKK
-291 SAKSV
+291 SAKSII
-296 VVINQK
+296 VINK
-302 NGKRMELESKLI
+302 KTCERNELEGKLI

-359 FTVPADRN
+359 FTVPTSSN
-367 LNNQSD
+367 LNKSSD
-373 KNNNQLLSGAG
+373 ENNKQALSGAG

-392 DRSNKNNFV
+392 KHSNRNNFV
-401 GGYGIWGGIDRFDPP
+401 GGYGIWGAIDRFEPP
-416 DFLKRNKNTKMG
+416 DLLKRKKNTKMG

-433 GEVLANKRNKVTLSN
+433 GEVLPNKKNLVTLSQ
-448 KKDQYGISIP
+448 KKGQFDIPIP
-458 HISVVWRENEK
+458 HISFIWRENEK
-469 NMVIEMNRII
+469 NMVIEMNRVI
-479 ELIINSGN
+479 ELIINSGD
-487 GTILPINEILNIPFA
+487 GTILPVNEILNIPFT
-502 KQILNKSVA
+502 KQILNKAVA
-511 IKKDA
+511 VQKEA

-527 GAPMGKNKEKSVLDN
+527 GAPMGNDKEKSVVDN
-542 WNRLWECP
+542 WNRLWECR

-579 CEKAITDLK
+579 CEKAIINLK

>member
-1 MNNQNFQPH
+1 M
-10 ETQNYE
+10 
-16 LIYIL
+16 
-21 QIKIKTNSLTLLSFK
+21 IK
-36 YPNHLKMIDKPYEVI
+36 KPYEVVI
-51 IIGSGA
+51 VGSGA
-57 TGGMA
+57 TGGLA

-78 GPELEIKQANGT
+78 GPELEVNEAIGT
-90 EPCNMLKRLIGV
+90 EPCNTIRRLIGIS
-102 TTGKYQNQPQ
+102 TGKYQNQPQ

-121 LLYADKK
+121 LLYAEKK
-128 ANPYT
+128 ENPYT
-133 FPAKAPFMWT
+133 HPLKNPFMWT

-157 ITLRLCKEDFEA
+157 ITLRLSKEDFDA
-169 SKNKEYKLKWPIN
+169 SKDKEYKLEWPIN
-182 YKDLDSHYSQIENFL
+182 YKDLESHYSEIENFL
-197 KIYGN
+197 KVYGN
-202 RDGLDQIP
+202 NDGLDKVP
-210 DGEYIGNIP
+210 DGQYIGNIP
-219 FTESESKFASNI
+219 FTESELGFSSNI

-242 RGFGTNQDKTKWP
+242 RGFGPNKDKTKWP
-255 RYSSL
+255 DYSSL
-260 GSTLKEAIRLGK
+260 GSTLKEAISLGK

-279 IAEKLKLNSDRK
+279 IAEKLILNKDRK
-291 SAKSV
+291 SAKSIII
-296 VVINQK
+296 INKK
-302 NGKRMELESKLI
+302 NGERSEIESKLI

-340 DPSQSLGMNLMD
+340 DPSNSLGMNVMD

-359 FTVPADRN
+359 FTVPIERKINDLQHKHN
-367 LNNQSD
+367 
-373 KNNNQLLSGAG
+373 KQLLSGAG

-401 GGYGIWGGIDRFDPP
+401 GGYGIWGGIDRFEPP
-416 DFLKRNKNTKMG
+416 DFLKKYKDTKIG

-433 GEVLANKRNKVTLSN
+433 GEVLPNKKNVVTLS
-448 KKDQYGISIP
+448 KITDQYDISIP
-458 HISVVWRENEK
+458 HISVAWRENEK
-469 NMVIEMNRII
+469 NMVIEMNRMI
-479 ELIINSGN
+479 ELIINSGK
-487 GTILPINEILNIPFA
+487 GTILPIDEILNIPFA

-511 IKKDA
+511 VKNEA

-527 GAPMGKNKEKSVLDN
+527 GAPMGNNKEKSVLDK
-542 WNRLWECP
+542 WNRLWECR

-579 CEKAITDLK
+579 CEKAIIDLK

>member
-1 MNNQNFQPH
+1 
-10 ETQNYE
+10 
-16 LIYIL
+16 
-21 QIKIKTNSLTLLSFK
+21 
-36 YPNHLKMIDKPYEVI
+36 MIDKPYEAI
-51 IIGSGA
+51 IVGSGA

-78 GPELEIKQANGT
+78 GPELEINRANGT
-90 EPCNMLKRLIGV
+90 EPCNMIRRLIGV
-102 TTGKYQNQPQ
+102 TTGNYQNQPQ

-121 LLYADKK
+121 LLYANKK

-133 FPAKAPFMWT
+133 HPPKAPFMWT

-157 ITLRLCKEDFEA
+157 ITLRLAKEDFEA
-169 SKNKEYKLKWPIN
+169 SKEKEYNLEWPIS
-182 YKDLDSHYSQIENFL
+182 YKDLESHYSDIENFL
-197 KIYGN
+197 KIYGSKDDLN
-202 RDGLDQIP
+202 QLP
-210 DGEYIGNIP
+210 NGEYIGRIP
-219 FTESESKFASNI
+219 FTESEEKFACNV

-242 RGFGTNQDKTKWP
+242 RGFGANKDKTIWP
-255 RYSSL
+255 RSSSL

-272 VEILSDH
+272 VEILSNH
-279 IAEKLKLNSDRK
+279 IVEKLVLNKNRK
-291 SAKSV
+291 TAKSIIIV
-296 VVINQK
+296 NQCT
-302 NGKRMELESKLI
+302 GERSEVESKLI

-320 IQTIRFLLSSEEKN
+320 IQTIRILLSSEEKN
-334 NSNGLI
+334 NPNGLI
-340 DPSQSLGMNLMD
+340 EASQSLGRNLMD

-359 FTVPADRN
+359 FTVPIEKKLINYSNKDNKN
-367 LNNQSD
+367 L
-373 KNNNQLLSGAG
+373 LTGAG

-392 DRSNKNNFV
+392 DRSSKYNFV
-401 GGYGIWGGIDRFDPP
+401 GGYGIWGGIDRFEPP
-416 DFLKRNKNTKMG
+416 DFLKKYKDTKTG

-433 GEVLANKRNKVTLSN
+433 GEVLPNNKNTVSLSKN
-448 KKDQYGISIP
+448 TDQYDIAIP
-458 HISVVWRENEK
+458 HISIVWRENEHQ
-469 NMVIEMNRII
+469 MVREMNRMI

-487 GTILPINEILNIPFA
+487 GNIIPANEILNIPFT
-502 KQILNKSVA
+502 KKILNKSVA
-511 IKKDA
+511 IRNDA

-527 GAPMGKNKEKSVLDN
+527 GAPMGNNREKSVVDN
-542 WNRLWECP
+542 WNRVWECS

-579 CEKAITDLK
+579 CEKAIIDLK

>member
-1 MNNQNFQPH
+1 MYQSP
-10 ETQNYE
+10 E
-16 LIYIL
+16 
-21 QIKIKTNSLTLLSFK
+21 
-36 YPNHLKMIDKPYEVI
+36 MIINPYEAI

-69 GVRVLVIER
+69 GVRTLVIER
-78 GPELEIKQANGT
+78 GPELEVKRANGT
-90 EPCNMLKRLIGV
+90 EPCNMIRRLIGL

-121 LLYADKK
+121 LLYADKET
-128 ANPYT
+128 NPYCH
-133 FPAKAPFMWT
+133 PPNAPFMWT

-157 ITLRLCKEDFEA
+157 ITLRLSDDDFEA
-169 SKNKEYKLKWPIN
+169 SNDKKYNLTWPIK
-182 YKDLDSHYSQIENFL
+182 YKDLELHYSEIEKFL
-197 KIYGN
+197 RIYGSKDN
-202 RDGLDQIP
+202 LNQLP

-219 FTESESKFASNI
+219 FTESEKKFASNI
-231 KEKLNLPFIHS
+231 KENLDFPFIHS
-242 RGFGTNQDKTKWP
+242 RGFGPNNDKTKWP
-255 RYSSL
+255 NYSSL
-260 GSTLKEAIRLGK
+260 GSTLKEALRLGK
-272 VEILSDH
+272 TEILSNH
-279 IAEKLKLNSDRK
+279 IAEKLVLHKDRK

-296 VVINQK
+296 IVINQK
-302 NGKRMELESKLI
+302 TGERIELETKLI
-314 ILCSST
+314 IMCSST

-359 FTVPADRN
+359 FTITNERKFNDFSN
-367 LNNQSD
+367 KKDNQS
-373 KNNNQLLSGAG
+373 LSGAG

-392 DRSNKNNFV
+392 DHSMKKNFV
-401 GGYGIWGGIDRFDPP
+401 GGYGIWGGIDRFEPP
-416 DFLKRNKNTKMG
+416 DFLKKFKDTKMG

-433 GEVLANKRNKVTLSN
+433 GEVLPNKKNTVTLS
-448 KKDQYGISIP
+448 KSKDKYDISIP
-458 HISVVWRENEK
+458 HISIVWRENEK
-469 NMVIEMNRII
+469 KMVQEMNRII
-479 ELIINSGN
+479 ELLINSGN
-487 GTILPINEILNIPFA
+487 GTILPVHEILNIPFA
-502 KQILNKSVA
+502 KQLLNKSVA
-511 IKKDA
+511 IKNDP

-527 GAPMGKNKEKSVLDN
+527 GAPMGNNKEKSVVDN
-542 WNRLWECP
+542 WNRLWECK

-557 ACWPTSSWQSPTLTM
+557 ACWPTSAWQSPTLTM

-579 CEKAITDLK
+579 CEKAIINLK

>member
-1 MNNQNFQPH
+1 
-10 ETQNYE
+10 
-16 LIYIL
+16 
-21 QIKIKTNSLTLLSFK
+21 
-36 YPNHLKMIDKPYEVI
+36 MIQSPYEVV

-69 GVRVLVIER
+69 GVRALVIER
-78 GPELEIKQANGT
+78 GPELEIKQAVGS
-90 EPCNMLKRLIGV
+90 EPCNMIRRIIGV
-102 TTGKYQNQPQ
+102 TSGKYQNQPQ

-121 LLYADKK
+121 LLFADKK
-128 ANPYT
+128 SNPYT
-133 FPAKAPFMWT
+133 YPPKAPFMWT

-157 ITLRLCKEDFEA
+157 ITLRLGNQDFEA
-169 SKNKEYKLKWPIN
+169 SKNKEYKLQWPIK
-182 YKDLDSHYSQIENFL
+182 YKDLESHYSEIERFL
-197 KIYGN
+197 KVYGN
-202 RDGLDQIP
+202 KDNLSQLP
-210 DGEYIGNIP
+210 DGEYIGNMP
-219 FTESESKFASNI
+219 FTESERIFSQNI
-231 KEKLNLPFIHS
+231 KRKLQLPFIHS
-242 RGFGTNQDKTKWP
+242 RGFGPNKDKTKWP
-255 RYSSL
+255 KYSSL
-260 GSTLKEAIRLGK
+260 GSTLKEALRLGK
-272 VEILSDH
+272 IEILSNH
-279 IAEKLKLNSDRK
+279 VAEKLVLNNDRK

-296 VVINQK
+296 IIVNQE
-302 NGKRMELESKLI
+302 NGERSEIESKLI

-334 NSNGLI
+334 NCNGLI

-359 FTVPADRN
+359 FTVPVDNN
-367 LNNQSD
+367 LPENN
-373 KNNNQLLSGAG
+373 KNELLSGAG

-392 DRSNKNNFV
+392 DRSNQNKFV
-401 GGYGIWGGIDRFDPP
+401 GGYGIWGGIDRFEPP
-416 DFLKRNKNTKMG
+416 DLVKRFKKTKMG

-433 GEVLANKRNKVTLSN
+433 GEVLPNDKNIVTLS
-448 KKDQYGISIP
+448 KKTDQYDISIP
-458 HISVVWRENEK
+458 HISIVWRENETR
-469 NMVIEMNRII
+469 MVKEMNKTI

-487 GTILPINEILNIPFA
+487 GNILPVHEILNIPFA
-502 KQILNKSVA
+502 KQILDKSIA
-511 IKKDA
+511 IQNQA

-527 GAPMGKNKEKSVLDN
+527 GAPMGNNKEKSVVDN

-579 CEKAITDLK
+579 SEKAIIDFK

>member
-1 MNNQNFQPH
+1 
-10 ETQNYE
+10 
-16 LIYIL
+16 
-21 QIKIKTNSLTLLSFK
+21 
-36 YPNHLKMIDKPYEVI
+36 MIEKPYEVI

-78 GPELEIKQANGT
+78 GPELEIKRANGT
-90 EPCNMLKRLIGV
+90 EPCNMIRRLIGI

-121 LLYADKK
+121 LLYANKK

-133 FPAKAPFMWT
+133 HPSKAPFMWT

-157 ITLRLCKEDFEA
+157 ITLRLAQEDFAA
-169 SKNKEYKLKWPIN
+169 SKDKEYNLEWPLSYN
-182 YKDLDSHYSQIENFL
+182 DLESHYAEIENFL

-202 RDGLDQIP
+202 KDNLKQLP
-210 DGEYIGNIP
+210 NGEYIGKLP
-219 FTESESKFASNI
+219 FTESEARFASNI

-242 RGFGTNQDKTKWP
+242 RGFGANKDKTKWP

-260 GSTLKEAIRLGK
+260 GSTLKAASRLGK

-279 IAEKLKLNSDRK
+279 IVEKLVLNKDRK
-291 SAKSV
+291 SAKGVIV
-296 VVINQK
+296 VDQK
-302 NGKRMELESKLI
+302 NGERSELESKLI

-320 IQTIRFLLSSEEKN
+320 IQTIRILLSSEESN

-340 DPSQSLGMNLMD
+340 DPSNSLGKNLMD

-359 FTVPADRN
+359 FTVPIDKKLTN
-367 LNNQSD
+367 TSD
-373 KNNNQLLSGAG
+373 KNNNQLLTGAG

-392 DRSNKNNFV
+392 DRSNKHNFV
-401 GGYGIWGGIDRFDPP
+401 GGYGIWGGIDRFEPP
-416 DFLKRNKNTKMG
+416 DILKKYKNSKTG

-433 GEVLANKRNKVTLSN
+433 GEVLPNQKNTVSLSSR
-448 KKDQYGISIP
+448 KDSYDISIP
-458 HISVVWRENEK
+458 HISIVWRENEK
-469 NMVIEMNRII
+469 RMVTEMNRMI
-479 ELIINSGN
+479 ELIINSGDGN
-487 GTILPINEILNIPFA
+487 IIPANEILNIPFT
-502 KQILNKSVA
+502 KQILSKSVA
-511 IKKDA
+511 TKEEA

-527 GAPMGKNKEKSVLDN
+527 GAPMGNDKEKSVLDN
-542 WNRLWECP
+542 WNRLWECS
-550 NVLVVDG
+550 NVFVVDG

-579 CEKAITDLK
+579 CEKAIIDFK

>member
-1 MNNQNFQPH
+1 
-10 ETQNYE
+10 
-16 LIYIL
+16 
-21 QIKIKTNSLTLLSFK
+21 
-36 YPNHLKMIDKPYEVI
+36 MIQKPYQAI

-69 GVRVLVIER
+69 GVRALVIER
-78 GPELEIKQANGT
+78 GPELEVKQANGR
-90 EPCNMLKRLIGV
+90 ESCNMVRRLIGI

-133 FPAKAPFMWT
+133 YPQKAPFMWT

-157 ITLRLCKEDFEA
+157 ITLRLSKDDFDA
-169 SKNKEYKLKWPIN
+169 SKDKEYKLEWPIN
-182 YKDLDSHYSQIENFL
+182 YQDLEQHYSEIEKFL

-202 RDGLDQIP
+202 KDELNQLP
-210 DGEYIGNIP
+210 DGEYIGKFP
-219 FTESESKFASNI
+219 FTQIEEKFAKDI
-231 KEKLNLPFIHS
+231 QEKLNLPFIHS
-242 RGFGTNQDKTKWP
+242 RGFGPNEDKTKWP
-255 RYSSL
+255 KYSSL
-260 GSTLKEAIRLGK
+260 GSTLKEAIKLGK

-279 IAEKLKLNSDRK
+279 IAEKLILSNDKK
-291 SAKSV
+291 SAKGIIAV
-296 VVINQK
+296 NQK
-302 NGKRMELESKLI
+302 NRERVKLEAKLI

-320 IQTIRFLLSSEEKN
+320 IQTIRFLLSSEEN
-334 NSNGLI
+334 NNHNGLI
-340 DPSQSLGMNLMD
+340 DPSQSLGKNLMD

-359 FTVPADRN
+359 FTIPMDQYC
-367 LNNQSD
+367 NNK
-373 KNNNQLLSGAG
+373 KNRELLSGAG

-392 DRSNKNNFV
+392 DTSNKKHFT
-401 GGYGIWGGIDRFDPP
+401 GGYGIWGGIDRFEPP
-416 DFLKRNKNTKMG
+416 NFLKKYKDTKMG

-433 GEVLANKRNKVTLSN
+433 GEVLPNDKNTVTLS
-448 KKDQYGISIP
+448 KSTDQYDISIP
-458 HISVVWRENEK
+458 HISIVWRENEK
-469 NMVIEMNRII
+469 RMATEMNRVI

-487 GTILPINEILNIPFA
+487 GNIHPIHEILNIPFA
-502 KQILNKSVA
+502 KKILSQSVA
-511 IKKDA
+511 IKNAA

-527 GAPMGKNKEKSVLDN
+527 GAPMGNNKEKSVVDN
-542 WNRLWECP
+542 WNRLWECT

-579 CEKAITDLK
+579 CEKAIKELK

>member
-1 MNNQNFQPH
+1 
-10 ETQNYE
+10 
-16 LIYIL
+16 
-21 QIKIKTNSLTLLSFK
+21 
-36 YPNHLKMIDKPYEVI
+36 MINKPYEVI

-69 GVRVLVIER
+69 GIRSLVIER
-78 GPELEIKQANGT
+78 GPELQIKQAMGT
-90 EPCNMLKRLIGV
+90 EPCNMIRRLIGL
-102 TTGKYQNQPQ
+102 TTGNYQNQPQ

-128 ANPYT
+128 ANPYSHPT
-133 FPAKAPFMWT
+133 DAPFMWT

-157 ITLRLCKEDFEA
+157 ITLRLAHEDFEA
-169 SKNKEYKLKWPIN
+169 SKGKEYNLEWPIS
-182 YKDLDSHYSQIENFL
+182 YKDLESHYSEIERFL

-202 RDGLDQIP
+202 KDDLNQLP
-210 DGEYIGNIP
+210 NGEYIGKLP
-219 FTESESKFASNI
+219 FTESEVRFASYL
-231 KEKLNLPFIHS
+231 KENLNLPFIHS
-242 RGFGTNQDKTKWP
+242 RGFGANKDKEIWP
-255 RYSSL
+255 KYSSL
-260 GSTLKEAIRLGK
+260 GSTLKEANKLGK

-279 IAEKLKLNSDRK
+279 IVEKLVLNKDRK
-291 SAKSV
+291 SAKSI
-296 VVINQK
+296 VIVNQK
-302 NGKRMELESKLI
+302 NGERSEIESKLI

-320 IQTIRFLLSSEEKN
+320 IQTIRILLSSEESN
-334 NSNGLI
+334 TSNGLI
-340 DPSQSLGMNLMD
+340 DPSNSLGKNLMD

-359 FTVPADRN
+359 FTFPV
-367 LNNQSD
+367 D
-373 KNNNQLLSGAG
+373 KNLTEYSNTNHLLTGAG

-392 DRSNKNNFV
+392 DNSTKNNFV
-401 GGYGIWGGIDRFDPP
+401 GGYGIWGGIDRFEPP
-416 DFLKRNKNTKMG
+416 DVFKKYKDTKTG

-433 GEVLANKRNKVTLSN
+433 GEVLPNKNNAVTLS
-448 KKDQYGISIP
+448 KSTDQYDISIP
-458 HISVVWRENEK
+458 HISIIWRENEK
-469 NMVIEMNRII
+469 RMVTEMNRMI

-487 GTILPINEILNIPFA
+487 GNIISANEILNIPFT

-511 IKKDA
+511 TKNEA

-527 GAPMGKNKEKSVLDN
+527 GAPMGTHKEKSVLDN
-542 WNRLWECP
+542 WNRLWECS

-579 CEKAITDLK
+579 CERAIIDFK

>member
-1 MNNQNFQPH
+1 
-10 ETQNYE
+10 
-16 LIYIL
+16 
-21 QIKIKTNSLTLLSFK
+21 
-36 YPNHLKMIDKPYEVI
+36 MIHKPYEVV

-69 GVRVLVIER
+69 GVRALVIER
-78 GPELEIKQANGT
+78 GPELEIDQALGT
-90 EPCNMLKRLIGV
+90 EPCNLLRRLVGL
-102 TTGKYQNQPQ
+102 TTGKYQTQPQ
-112 HPGFWKSNP
+112 HPGFWKANP

-133 FPAKAPFMWT
+133 YPTRSPFLWT

-157 ITLRLCKEDFEA
+157 ITLRLAKEDFEA
-169 SKNKEYKLKWPIN
+169 SKEKDYQLEWPIN
-182 YKDLDSHYSQIENFL
+182 YKDLEPHYNEIESFL

-202 RDGLDQIP
+202 KDCLDQIP

-219 FTESESKFASNI
+219 FTDSELEFGSKI
-231 KEKLNLPFIHS
+231 KERLNLPFIHS
-242 RGFGTNQDKTKWP
+242 RGFGPNKDKKSWP
-255 RYSSL
+255 KYSSL
-260 GSTLKEAIRLGK
+260 GSTLKEAIRLDK
-272 VEILSDH
+272 VEILSNH
-279 IAEKLKLNSDRK
+279 VAEKLVLNKDRK
-291 SAKSV
+291 SAKGV
-296 VVINQK
+296 IVINQK
-302 NGKRMELESKLI
+302 NGERIEIKSKLI

-334 NSNGLI
+334 NFNGLI

-359 FTVPADRN
+359 FTVPADRK
-367 LNNQSD
+367 LNHQSD

-401 GGYGIWGGIDRFDPP
+401 GGYGIWGGIDRFEPP

-433 GEVLANKRNKVTLSN
+433 GEVLANKKNTVTLSN
-448 KKDQYGISIP
+448 EKDQYGIAIP

-469 NMVIEMNRII
+469 DMVTEMNRVI

-487 GTILPINEILNIPFA
+487 GKILPINEILNIPFT

-511 IKKDA
+511 IKNDA

-527 GAPMGKNKEKSVLDN
+527 GAPMGNNKETSVLDN
-542 WNRLWECP
+542 WNRLWECK

-579 CEKAITDLK
+579 CEKAIVSLK